1 MGTAR
6 RQTDLGLRPESG
18 RKSDPEEIA
27 FPGRRS
33 FLSVLLGVG
42 TVTMGA
48 LLSVPLARFTLYPL
62 FARTTET
69 KWSDLGAVKEF
80 SSITSPVKRLVT
92 VERLDGW
99 RENVSEQAVYVN
111 RSGSGHLR
119 VLSTICPHLGCSVSW
134 HEDRRLFICPCHGGV
149 FAPDGT
155 LISGPPPRSMD
166 ALNTKTED
174 GTLKV
179 EYQYFRK
186 LVPTKVLIG

>member
-80 SSITSPVKRLVT
+80 SSITIGATLPPDKLAGVLRHPTEKMTAGGMPPVNVTDEEMTALVAY
-92 VERLDGW
+92 LD
-99 RENVSEQAVYVN
+99 S
-111 RSGSGHLR
+111 
-119 VLSTICPHLGCSVSW
+119 
-134 HEDRRLFICPCHGGV
+134 
-149 FAPDGT
+149 
-155 LISGPPPRSMD
+155 
-166 ALNTKTED
+166 
-174 GTLKV
+174 LK
-179 EYQYFRK
+179 
-186 LVPTKVLIG
+186 